1 MGLVG
6 EVTVALRLT
15 PLVRVLAVEAAV
27 AASSYAVATFWSQLA
42 VAVVVQEAKVVAV
55 LETAAAVGKLVAKV
69 EMEMPQVVPQGIK
82 LAQMEQ
88 MHNLL
93 SGSVTSLVA
102 VVAVEAASAAAAANC
117 LFKTQFLQVE
127 EAVALASL
135 LVGQSLTGLVL
146 RQETLITH

>member
-1 MGLVG
+1 LVG
-6 EVTVALRLT
+6 EVTVVLRLA

-42 VAVVVQEAKVVAV
+42 VAVAVLEAKVVAV
-55 LETAAAVGKLVAKV
+55 LETVAAVGKLVAKV

-102 VVAVEAASAAAAANC
+102 VVAVEAASAAAAADC
-117 LFKTQFLQVE
+117 LFKTEFLQVE

-146 RQETLITH
+146 RQETLLTH